1 MDRII
6 RMTQEPMETP
16 AGLEE
21 SRLADTISSD
31 TKFEPVDAALR
42 QLKEQL
48 LQGLDSLSERERRI
62 LEMRFGR
69 IDGESHTLEEVGNAF
84 GVSRERI
91 RQIEAKALRKLT
103 TPERSRKS
111 EEL

>member
-1 MDRII
+1 MGQLSSED
-6 RMTQEPMETP
+6 TQAIKE
-16 AGLEE
+16 A
-21 SRLADTISSD
+21 RLADTINRD

-48 LQGLDSLSERERRI
+48 LHGLDTLSERERRI

-84 GVSRERI
+84 DVSRERI
-91 RQIEAKALRKLT
+91 RQIEAKALRKLS
-103 TPERSRKS
+103 TPKIR
-111 EEL
+111 